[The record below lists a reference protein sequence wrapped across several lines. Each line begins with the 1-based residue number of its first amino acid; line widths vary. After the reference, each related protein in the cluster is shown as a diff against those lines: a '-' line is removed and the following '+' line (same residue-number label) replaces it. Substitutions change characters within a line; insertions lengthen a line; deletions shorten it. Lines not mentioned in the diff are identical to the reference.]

1 LKEFVNLIRDTSISL
16 GTKHKKPTAS
26 ELKNIQNIRKKIFT
40 SKDIMKGEIFTRKN
54 LTTLRAKKG
63 VSSKNW
69 EKLIGKKSNQN
80 YKKGQAV

>member
-1 LKEFVNLIRDTSISL
+1 M
-16 GTKHKKPTAS
+16 
-26 ELKNIQNIRKKIFT
+26 KNNKNIRKKIFT

-63 VSSKNW
+63 VPSKNW